1 MSNIK
6 LLMVTFLILL
16 FGLGFGVACS
26 SGNTPSPNIKPT
38 ESDVRNF
45 ADSMVENMLQAMNTA
60 DYAQYTRDFDE
71 DFKNNLPSASFERVN
86 SLRIETIGK
95 YVSKEYWK
103 MVQKDEKITVGYR
116 ATFEGTEGTVFVTV
130 YFKNINER
138 WYIDGTYFD
147 SLLLH
152 ASGC

>member
-60 DYAQYTRDFDE
+60 DYAQYTVT
-71 DFKNNLPSASFERVN
+71 LTMI
-86 SLRIETIGK
+86 LRTICRQPHLRG
-95 YVSKEYWK
+95 
-103 MVQKDEKITVGYR
+103 
-116 ATFEGTEGTVFVTV
+116 
-130 YFKNINER
+130 
-138 WYIDGTYFD
+138 
-147 SLLLH
+147 
-152 ASGC
+152 